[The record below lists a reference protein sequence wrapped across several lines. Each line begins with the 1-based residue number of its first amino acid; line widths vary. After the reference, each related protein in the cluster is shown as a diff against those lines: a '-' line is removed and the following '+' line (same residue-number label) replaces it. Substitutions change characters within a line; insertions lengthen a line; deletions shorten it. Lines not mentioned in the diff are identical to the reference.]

1 MPAKLSSVGRFAMWL
16 MAFAT
21 AIFSARYF
29 LIPPRW
35 FTVPAAASL
44 LKGPVG
50 ESLKNL
56 APYLYNNHRF
66 VLLFHI
72 ACGIFALVLGL
83 FQFVPSLRS
92 SRSGMHRTMGMLYV
106 SAVVLSGIAG
116 FPLSFMMYAA
126 HSPAIRPLFLPTLVG
141 LASLSIA
148 WPLTTLMALTRA
160 KQRRFADHRA
170 WMIRSY
176 ALTFSAP
183 TARLLAPL
191 LFLLTGDI
199 VLAINVT
206 FVSWP
211 LNLLVAQF
219 LIRHSALRSASA
231 SLPATP
237 ELQST

>member
-1 MPAKLSSVGRFAMWL
+1 M
-16 MAFAT
+16 
-21 AIFSARYF
+21 
-29 LIPPRW
+29 
-35 FTVPAAASL
+35 SL

-50 ESLKNL
+50 ESLRNE

-72 ACGIFALVLGL
+72 GCGIIALVLGL

-92 SRSGMHRTMGMLYV
+92 ARPVLHRALGMLYV
-106 SAVVLSGIAG
+106 FAVVLAGIAG

-126 HSPAIRPLFLPTLVG
+126 HSQAIRPLFLPTLVG

-148 WPLTTLMALTRA
+148 WPLTTLMGLTRA

-176 ALTFSAP
+176 ALTFAAP
-183 TARLLAPL
+183 TARMLAPL
-191 LFLLTGDI
+191 LFLVTGDI
-199 VLAINVT
+199 VLAINAT

-211 LNLLVAQF
+211 LNLLVAQL

-231 SLPATP
+231 SLPVSPT
-237 ELQST
+237 LQST

>member
-1 MPAKLSSVGRFAMWL
+1 MWFA
-16 MAFAT
+16 AIAT
-21 AIFSARYF
+21 ALISARYF
-29 LIPPRW
+29 LIPARW
-35 FTVPAAASL
+35 LTIPAAASL

-50 ESLKNL
+50 ESLQNL
-56 APYLYNNHRF
+56 APHLYHNHRF

-72 ACGIFALVLGL
+72 ACGIVALLLGL

-92 SRSGMHRTMGMLYV
+92 ARPTLHRTIGMIYV

-176 ALTFSAP
+176 ALTFAAP

-191 LFLLTGDI
+191 LFVFTGDV

-206 FVSWP
+206 FLSWP
-211 LNLLVAQF
+211 LNLLAAQL
-219 LIRHSALRSASA
+219 LIHQSALRSAYA
-231 SLPATP
+231 PIPVTP
-237 ELQST
+237 TLEGT

>member
-1 MPAKLSSVGRFAMWL
+1 MSVKLSSVGRITVWFTAL
-16 MAFAT
+16 AT
-21 AIFSARYF
+21 ALLSARYF

-35 FTVPAAASL
+35 LTFPAAASV

-50 ESLKNL
+50 ESLQNE

-72 ACGIFALVLGL
+72 ACGIVALVLGL

-92 SRSGMHRTMGMLYV
+92 SRPTLHRTMGMFYV
-106 SAVVLSGIAG
+106 SSVVLSGITG

-126 HSPAIRPLFLPTLVG
+126 HSPAIRPLFIPTLVG

-148 WPLTTLMALTRA
+148 WPLTTVMALTRA
-160 KQRRFADHRA
+160 KQHRFADHRA

-176 ALTFSAP
+176 ALTFAAP
-183 TARLLAPL
+183 TARLLAPV
-191 LFLLTGDI
+191 LFLLTSDI

-211 LNLLVAQF
+211 LNFLVAEL
-219 LIRHSALRSASA
+219 LIRRTEKRSMPASVPQIA
-231 SLPATP
+231 IAMT
-237 ELQST
+237 Q